1 MESKRLYY
9 LDWLRALVVLSLIPF
24 HAALTYLRYG
34 IVYIKAPITGISALP
49 FLFFTVPLG
58 DFFMSLL
65 FFVAGAA
72 AYYSLRK
79 RSGRSF
85 MAERAHRLFLPLALG
100 NLLLCPITGYMKAL
114 YEGFQDGFLAFLP
127 KFFLTDVAHYY
138 GYGHLWFLLYLFVFS
153 AICLPLFLYWKKHPS
168 TLEWLVSYLLKGN
181 HVLVP
186 FGLIL
191 LFELLLRPF
200 FSNSMFII
208 ITDWANDA
216 VYLGLFLFGYVF
228 ASDER
233 IAERFRSLDRLSK
246 ILVSLSLAGLFIV
259 NIQGQVFYSDS
270 MLRALMWVICKGVYE
285 CAAIV
290 LLINIGCKRWNVDSG
305 ALRYLSR
312 ASFPIYILHFLPVTF
327 FSLILI
333 RTTLPDFL
341 KFALT
346 VLFSYA
352 TVFILYECWRRIR
365 IFLIAKRITTHLKT
379 QTYKTRPLF

>member
-1 MESKRLYY
+1 MTLFTWACFSLAMSSRRMSELRSVFVRL
-9 LDWLRALVVLSLIPF
+9 
-24 HAALTYLRYG
+24 
-34 IVYIKAPITGISALP
+34 IVS
-49 FLFFTVPLG
+49 
-58 DFFMSLL
+58 
-65 FFVAGAA
+65 
-72 AYYSLRK
+72 
-79 RSGRSF
+79 
-85 MAERAHRLFLPLALG
+85 
-100 NLLLCPITGYMKAL
+100 
-114 YEGFQDGFLAFLP
+114 Q
-127 KFFLTDVAHYY
+127 
-138 GYGHLWFLLYLFVFS
+138 
-153 AICLPLFLYWKKHPS
+153 
-168 TLEWLVSYLLKGN
+168 
-181 HVLVP
+181 
-186 FGLIL
+186 
-191 LFELLLRPF
+191 
-200 FSNSMFII
+200 
-208 ITDWANDA
+208 
-216 VYLGLFLFGYVF
+216 
-228 ASDER
+228 
-233 IAERFRSLDRLSK
+233 RFW
-246 ILVSLSLAGLFIV
+246 SLSLAGLFIV
-259 NIQGQVFYSDS
+259 IIQGQVFYSDS

>member
-1 MESKRLYY
+1 MESKRFYY
-9 LDWLRALVVLSLIPF
+9 LDWLRALVILSLIPF

-34 IVYIKAPITGISALP
+34 VVYIKAPITGISALP
-49 FLFFTVPLG
+49 FLLFTVPLG

-72 AYYSLRK
+72 ANYSLRK

-85 MAERAHRLFLPLALG
+85 MAERAHRLLLPLLLG
-100 NLLLCPITGYMKAL
+100 SLSICPLTGYCMAL

-127 KFFLTDVAHYY
+127 KFFLTDIIYY
-138 GYGHLWFLLYLFVFS
+138 NGYGHLWFLLYLFVFS
-153 AICLPLFLYWKKHPS
+153 AICLPLLLYWKKKDS
-168 TLEWLVSYLLKGN
+168 SLKSLVAYLIKGN
-181 HVLVP
+181 RVLIP
-186 FGLIL
+186 FGLIV
-191 LFELLLRPF
+191 LFELFLRPF
-200 FSNSMFII
+200 FSNSAYII

-216 VYLGLFLFGYVF
+216 VYLSLFLFGYVF

-233 IAERFRSLDRLSK
+233 VSERFRSYGRLSI
-246 ILVSLSLAGLFIV
+246 ILVLLSLAGLFYV
-259 NIQGQVFYSDS
+259 NIQSQVFYVDS
-270 MLRALMWVICKGVYE
+270 IFQTIVWVISKGIYE
-285 CAAIV
+285 SAAIV
-290 LLINIGCKRWNVDSG
+290 LLINIGSKQWNVDSG